1 MRAIV
6 IYDSKHGNTEQIAQA
21 IAAGVAE
28 AGAAVECRKIS
39 MSSEEDLRGV
49 DLWVL
54 GSMTRWGGAPFVL
67 RTLLKNGLKEEG
79 AKSKRGA
86 VFDTRYAHMAKGAS
100 ENLAATFAKAGVEVI
115 GAEHFVVAGLK
126 GPLLEGEVERAH
138 AYGIKLGRALST

>member
-6 IYDSKHGNTEQIAQA
+6 IYDSKHGNTEKIAEA

-28 AGAAVECRKIS
+28 AGVAVECRKIS

-49 DLWVL
+49 DLWIL

-79 AKSKRGA
+79 AKAKRGA
-86 VFDTRYAHMAKGAS
+86 VFDTRYANMTKGAS
-100 ENLAATFAKAGVEVI
+100 ENLSALFTKAGVDVI
-115 GAEHFVVAGLK
+115 GEEHFVVAAMK
-126 GPLLEGEVERAH
+126 GPLQEGEVERAH
-138 AYGIKLGRALST
+138 AYGLKLGRKLL